1 VLKLKASHHDPVGR
15 IADFVI
21 GTRHR
26 SFPQM
31 PASKAQL
38 KFISVKL
45 LVFMA
50 IIATLLLPALSRVT
64 VQAQNVFCLHK
75 RTASVRF

>member
-1 VLKLKASHHDPVGR
+1 
-15 IADFVI
+15 
-21 GTRHR
+21 
-26 SFPQM
+26 M